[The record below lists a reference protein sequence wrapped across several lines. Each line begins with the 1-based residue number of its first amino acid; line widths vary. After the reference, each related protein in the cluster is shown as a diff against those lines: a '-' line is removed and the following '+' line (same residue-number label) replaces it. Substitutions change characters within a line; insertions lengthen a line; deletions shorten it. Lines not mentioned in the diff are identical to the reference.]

1 MLVNVALISLE
12 GKNEGIQRF
21 ELKEILKSSFAIL
34 PEQRLGSRIEQGCEP
49 GPFEIKSDH
58 GCEAGAIWR
67 SCTPAWQENI
77 LSPRTSADWEGTYIW
92 SSPLSGKQKTV
103 LVLLGGTHCGGDPKT
118 RPTWH
123 DIAKSASCALD
134 RHRVI
139 LEERATN
146 LPSLRAFVLA
156 NDLYAEKPE
165 IYSASEGIVHLVR
178 IPTNQKCWEAAVE
191 NIALVLEEALEVV
204 I

>member
-1 MLVNVALISLE
+1 M
-12 GKNEGIQRF
+12 
-21 ELKEILKSSFAIL
+21 
-34 PEQRLGSRIEQGCEP
+34 
-49 GPFEIKSDH
+49 
-58 GCEAGAIWR
+58 
-67 SCTPAWQENI
+67 
-77 LSPRTSADWEGTYIW
+77 
-92 SSPLSGKQKTV
+92 
-103 LVLLGGTHCGGDPKT
+103 
-118 RPTWH
+118 
-123 DIAKSASCALD
+123 
-134 RHRVI
+134 I